1 MMKEHQDLRLSIEGH
16 TDSDGE
22 EAWNQELSEKRASAV
37 KDTLVERGIE
47 SSRLKTK
54 GYGES
59 KPLDSNSTPE
69 GKANNRRVEFVKI

>member
-1 MMKEHQDLRLSIEGH
+1 MMKEHEDLKLSIEGH

-22 EAWNQELSEKRASAV
+22 KARNQELSEKRAAAV
-37 KDTLVERGIE
+37 KDALVERGIE

-59 KPLDSNSTPE
+59 KPVDSNSTPE
-69 GKANNRRVEFVKI
+69 GKANNRSVEFIKI